1 MRGLLE
7 VLRPKR
13 QMPVAPA
20 CTRALD
26 VLVRAEARAEREA
39 LYRELRDS
47 GLLDEAVTPEQFG
60 AELTASEIALVR
72 RTLEQMMSVPFSGA
86 NPVQACLD
94 EAAAKTGGD
103 AGAKLTELYRMV
115 FEHAYESHY
124 WCLSQ
129 WVTLGLPDERL
140 LARQLYIR
148 LTTRGPSTDKAR
160 QFMTRLEAFFLGVRD
175 RLTTLFAGQSLV

>member
-13 QMPVAPA
+13 QTPIAQA

-26 VLVRAEARAEREA
+26 FLVRAEARAEREA

-60 AELTASEIALVR
+60 AELTAGEIALVR

-94 EAAAKTGGD
+94 ESAAKTGGD

-124 WCLSQ
+124 WCFSQ
-129 WVTLGLPDERL
+129 WATLGLSPERL
-140 LARQLYIR
+140 LARHLYVR

-160 QFMTRLEAFFLGVRD
+160 QFMGRVEGFFAGVRD
-175 RLTTLFAGQSLV
+175 RLTALLSGHTLV